1 MELICLKKNTT
12 KKVSL
17 YHFPLLFIK
26 DFSKT
31 PAILGEYTK
40 NGQNKKNSRFLTI
53 LKLLCNVERIFIG
66 IFAGMGINA
75 QEGYAFGH
83 TNSLSHVFSKNILN
97 LFDFYGG

>member
-1 MELICLKKNTT
+1 ML
-12 KKVSL
+12 
-17 YHFPLLFIK
+17 PLCMGDVK
-26 DFSKT
+26 DSGST
-31 PAILGEYTK
+31 AAILGEYTK

>member
-1 MELICLKKNTT
+1 MGVTFSMFREIIIFVTGTT
-12 KKVSL
+12 
-17 YHFPLLFIK
+17 P
-26 DFSKT
+26 